1 MRNGCNVSTVT
12 IHGDTVLAKF
22 FDRNGPSGWY
32 SHDWMSRADQSL
44 TRQKPKIF
52 SLASSIVMTSP

>member
-1 MRNGCNVSTVT
+1 MRSSVT

-32 SHDWMSRADQSL
+32 SQAWMSRALQSL
-44 TRQKPKIF
+44 NSVSPNTC
-52 SLASSIVMTSP
+52 SSALAIGIGSP